1 VTRLTQRLLAV
12 ALVVLLSACQNP
24 GVRDVNQDDSTGD
37 LGSPLVVQ
45 SPADIYIELAAAYL
59 REGQMEEAL
68 KNAKKAI
75 IVDPSSSNA
84 HYVFALVQ
92 QRIGQIKV
100 AGDAYR
106 KAVSL
111 DPRNPDA
118 LNAYGLFL
126 CGEQRYEEADA
137 QFRRALSNPLYKTP
151 WLAQHN
157 AGYCLEQAGNL
168 DAAENDYRAV
178 LQRNPRFGPSLLA
191 MARLSFEQAN
201 YLSARAYLQRYA
213 DVAAHT
219 PESLWLGV
227 RTELQLGNRDQLAG
241 YRQQLRSRFPD
252 SDEAKYLKM
261 IE

>member
-1 VTRLTQRLLAV
+1 VLALLLAG
-12 ALVVLLSACQNP
+12 CQSQ
-24 GVRDVNQDDSTGD
+24 GVREATPGDSTGD

-45 SPADIYIELAAAYL
+45 SPADIYIELAGAYL

-92 QRIGQIKV
+92 QRIGQQQV

-111 DPRNPDA
+111 NPRNPDA
-118 LNAYGLFL
+118 LNGYGLFL
-126 CGEQRYEEADA
+126 CKEQRYEEADA

-157 AGYCLEQAGNL
+157 AGFCLEQAGKL
-168 DAAENDYRAV
+168 EAAENDYRAV
-178 LQRNPRFGPSLLA
+178 LQRNPRFAPSLLA
-191 MARLSFEQAN
+191 MARLSFEQAS

-213 DVAAHT
+213 EVAAHT
-219 PESLWLGV
+219 SESLWLGV
-227 RTELQLGNRDQLAG
+227 RTELQLGNRDQMAG
-241 YRQQLRSRFPD
+241 YRLQLRSRFPD
-252 SDEAKYLKM
+252 SDEAKYLQS